1 MMCTDTCDVATL
13 KEWIESYESTRMT
26 PINEHT
32 AIITS
37 EYNMV
42 HLRLFLRFRQR
53 QSAEQCGIARLG
65 KFHHLFDE
73 IFLVGRGRYVVQYL
87 VLVRTVHAHILR
99 CAVVRYLVVERR
111 QFRHLDEVAEASLL
125 HDVVRHVELE
135 VRRLLGE
142 YRRPCVEAA
151 DVLLLQRLRTQ
162 VLEQQVQF
170 RQRVADGRA

>member
-1 MMCTDTCDVATL
+1 MKYYFILTDSRDAWMQFVYLPTGDYVSGYIRDL
-13 KEWIESYESTRMT
+13 
-26 PINEHT
+26 
-32 AIITS
+32 
-37 EYNMV
+37 
-42 HLRLFLRFRQR
+42 
-53 QSAEQCGIARLG
+53 QSVGIS
-65 KFHHLFDE
+65 
-73 IFLVGRGRYVVQYL
+73 
-87 VLVRTVHAHILR
+87 
-99 CAVVRYLVVERR
+99 VERR

>member
-1 MMCTDTCDVATL
+1 MKYYFILTDSRDAWMQFV
-13 KEWIESYESTRMT
+13 
-26 PINEHT
+26 
-32 AIITS
+32 
-37 EYNMV
+37 
-42 HLRLFLRFRQR
+42 
-53 QSAEQCGIARLG
+53 
-65 KFHHLFDE
+65 
-73 IFLVGRGRYVVQYL
+73 YL
-87 VLVRTVHAHILR
+87 PTGD
-99 CAVVRYLVVERR
+99 YVVERR

-142 YRRPCVEAA
+142 YRHPCVEAA

>member
-1 MMCTDTCDVATL
+1 MKYYFILTDSRDAWMQFVYFPTGD
-13 KEWIESYESTRMT
+13 Y
-26 PINEHT
+26 
-32 AIITS
+32 
-37 EYNMV
+37 
-42 HLRLFLRFRQR
+42 
-53 QSAEQCGIARLG
+53 
-65 KFHHLFDE
+65 
-73 IFLVGRGRYVVQYL
+73 
-87 VLVRTVHAHILR
+87 
-99 CAVVRYLVVERR
+99 VVERR
-111 QFRHLDEVAEASLL
+111 QFRHLDEVAEAFLL